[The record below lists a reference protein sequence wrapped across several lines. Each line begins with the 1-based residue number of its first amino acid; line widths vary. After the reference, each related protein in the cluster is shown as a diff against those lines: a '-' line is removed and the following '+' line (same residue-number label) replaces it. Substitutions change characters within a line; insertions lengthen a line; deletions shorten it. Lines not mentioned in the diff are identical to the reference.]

1 MGEHRKSGF
10 DKFKGFLKVVL
21 VMLASVIGVL
31 IAILIV
37 DVLIDEYVP
46 EKKIEAKSAY
56 ALEQERFTAMLEDA
70 TDEELFAVLRFA
82 IMNRF
87 VPNEAP
93 DPYGEMYVMVSPW
106 ERTIQVYRRL
116 SDRPDLLAKI
126 YPDLKVLGGY
136 VEWGKQTGSEYPD
149 REVART
155 IIKNASRDSAMI
167 YTAVGEFVDTA
178 SVNYKYFATP
188 IMWQDE
194 KE

>member
-70 TDEELFAVLRFA
+70 TDEEQIGRAHV
-82 IMNRF
+82 
-87 VPNEAP
+87 
-93 DPYGEMYVMVSPW
+93 
-106 ERTIQVYRRL
+106 
-116 SDRPDLLAKI
+116 
-126 YPDLKVLGGY
+126 
-136 VEWGKQTGSEYPD
+136 
-149 REVART
+149 
-155 IIKNASRDSAMI
+155 
-167 YTAVGEFVDTA
+167 
-178 SVNYKYFATP
+178 
-188 IMWQDE
+188 
-194 KE
+194 

>member
-87 VPNEAP
+87 VPNEAG

-126 YPDLKVLGGY
+126 YPDLKVLGG
-136 VEWGKQTGSEYPD
+136 
-149 REVART
+149 
-155 IIKNASRDSAMI
+155 
-167 YTAVGEFVDTA
+167 
-178 SVNYKYFATP
+178 
-188 IMWQDE
+188 
-194 KE
+194 